1 MDSVVKEEC
10 SPSSAFPSPPDSSS
24 SQEQPVRKKES
35 TGEYLE
41 SLSDTILDINLNSK
55 DTQHPLIIKHMSP
68 AFRGKHDALPK
79 VNTRDDHQSN
89 LKKHLAAQPDFHV
102 KILNHS
108 SEVDDSRGR
117 ATVYIWYEITGLAHG
132 LEREA
137 VAVLSWE
144 RRQGVWMIMKHQ
156 GMRGPSGF
164 C

>member
-1 MDSVVKEEC
+1 MA
-10 SPSSAFPSPPDSSS
+10 SPSSSLSSPPESSPS
-24 SQEQPVRKKES
+24 EDAPLSKKQA
-35 TGEYLE
+35 TGDYLE
-41 SLSDTILDINLNSK
+41 SLSKSILDINLNHK
-55 DTQHPLIIKHMSP
+55 DTNHPLIIKHMSP

-79 VNTRDDHQSN
+79 VSTRDDHQQN
-89 LKKHLAAQPDFHV
+89 LKKHLAAQPAFHV
-102 KILNHS
+102 EILNHS

-117 ATVYIWYEITGLAHG
+117 ATVYLWYEITGLEHG